1 MDGTSVDLKA
11 KDAKKS
17 AYATSRDMNLYEVI
31 FNDPYGKTDGD
42 EDTIYLV
49 SALDFESAVD
59 EVWRNAS
66 IEQSWRRAFFP
77 LAGVVHEVGVSESR
91 YADQVGTRIVRGPY
105 IECAYNCGWRSW
117 QRKIDGSEKTKE
129 WEETPYVVA

>member
-49 SALDFESAVD
+49 SALDFKSAVD

-66 IEQSWRRAFFP
+66 SSNHGGERFF
-77 LAGVVHEVGVSESR
+77 R
-91 YADQVGTRIVRGPY
+91 
-105 IECAYNCGWRSW
+105 
-117 QRKIDGSEKTKE
+117 
-129 WEETPYVVA
+129 